1 MDLSANIPADLIKDG
16 SEATFMA
23 DVVET
28 SKTVPVIVDFWA
40 PWCGPCKTL
49 GPALEAA
56 VTKARGKVKM
66 VKIDVDQ
73 NQGIAGQLRIQSIP
87 TVYGFVDG
95 KPVDGF
101 TGAQTPAAIDQFIA
115 KLIAQS
121 PGGED
126 DGLDEALE
134 AAQQMLDNGEY
145 DDAAQTFAAILG
157 EEEGNL
163 KAIAGLASCHVAL
176 GDMEQANA
184 VLATVP
190 VGKENDAAILAVK
203 AQIELAAATAGAG
216 DLGELQAKVDADP
229 SDHQARFDLAKAMLA
244 HKQTEAAIDQLL
256 EIYRRDR
263 EWDDSAAKT
272 QLIKVFDALGP
283 KDPLA
288 LKGRRRLSSLA
299 FA

>member
-16 SEATFMA
+16 NEASFMA

-28 SKTVPVIVDFWA
+28 SRTVPVIVDFWA

-73 NQGIAGQLRIQSIP
+73 NQGIAGQLKIQSIP
-87 TVYGFVDG
+87 TVYAFVNG
-95 KPVDGF
+95 QPIDGF
-101 TGAQTPAAIDQFIA
+101 TGAQTPAAIDKFIA
-115 KLIAQS
+115 KVIAQS
-121 PGGED
+121 PAGED
-126 DGLDEALE
+126 EGLDEALV
-134 AAQQMLDNGEY
+134 AAQQMFDDGEFA
-145 DDAAQTFAAILG
+145 DAAQTFAAILG
-157 EEEGNL
+157 EDEGNL
-163 KAIAGLASCHVAL
+163 NAIAGLARCHVAL
-176 GDMEQANA
+176 GEIEQAKA

-190 VGKENDAAILAVK
+190 AGKEGDAAILAVK
-203 AQIELAAATAGAG
+203 AQIELGESAASAG
-216 DLGELQAKVDADP
+216 DLDDLQARLDADP
-229 SDHQARFDLAKAMLA
+229 ADNQARFELAEAMLA

-263 EWDDSAAKT
+263 DWNEAAAKNK
-272 QLIKVFDALGP
+272 LIKVFDSLGP